1 MIDCQN
7 EIEII
12 KETLKKAL
20 LSRHVL
26 QILIL
31 FEVYMSL
38 LLEVERGALILTL
51 QEALHKEGLN
61 EH

>member
-1 MIDCQN
+1 MTDCQN

-51 QEALHKEGLN
+51 QELLHKEGLN